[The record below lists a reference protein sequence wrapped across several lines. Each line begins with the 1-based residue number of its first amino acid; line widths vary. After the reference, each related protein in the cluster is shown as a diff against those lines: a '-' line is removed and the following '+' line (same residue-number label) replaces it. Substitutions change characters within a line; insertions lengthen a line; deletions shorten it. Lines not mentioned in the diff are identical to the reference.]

1 MARNMTAMA
10 GENGLGETPS
20 WSRDISLARAQ
31 KNWQSPIPKGSIR
44 RCAMS
49 LDASWDDELEAGY
62 VYLPD
67 HPGAGTPG
75 CVARSIDV
83 FALDES
89 LRGVQVILDVDDRNR
104 VIGIEIVR

>member
-1 MARNMTAMA
+1 
-10 GENGLGETPS
+10 
-20 WSRDISLARAQ
+20 
-31 KNWQSPIPKGSIR
+31 
-44 RCAMS
+44 MS

-83 FALDES
+83 FALDEQ
-89 LRGVQVILDVDDRNR
+89 LRGMQVVLDIDAQDR
-104 VIGIEIVR
+104 VIGIEIIR

>member
-1 MARNMTAMA
+1 
-10 GENGLGETPS
+10 
-20 WSRDISLARAQ
+20 
-31 KNWQSPIPKGSIR
+31 
-44 RCAMS
+44 MS
-49 LDASWDDELEAGY
+49 LDANWDEELEAGY

-83 FALDES
+83 FALEDI
-89 LRGVQVILDVDDRNR
+89 LRGGQVILDIDDRNC

>member
-1 MARNMTAMA
+1 M
-10 GENGLGETPS
+10 
-20 WSRDISLARAQ
+20 
-31 KNWQSPIPKGSIR
+31 SIE
-44 RCAMS
+44 AT
-49 LDASWDDELEAGY
+49 WEEELEEGY

-83 FALDES
+83 FALDPS
-89 LRGVQVILDVDDRNR
+89 LRGAQIILDVDEHNR

>member
-1 MARNMTAMA
+1 
-10 GENGLGETPS
+10 
-20 WSRDISLARAQ
+20 
-31 KNWQSPIPKGSIR
+31 
-44 RCAMS
+44 MS

-83 FALDES
+83 FALDER
-89 LRGVQVILDVDDRNR
+89 LRGMQVVLDIDAQDR
-104 VIGIEIVR
+104 VIGIEIVK

>member
-1 MARNMTAMA
+1 
-10 GENGLGETPS
+10 
-20 WSRDISLARAQ
+20 
-31 KNWQSPIPKGSIR
+31 
-44 RCAMS
+44 MS

-62 VYLPD
+62 IYLPD

-89 LRGVQVILDVDDRNR
+89 LRGMQVVLDIDAQDR
-104 VIGIEIVR
+104 VIGIEIIK